1 MYAGALPFLHAARRL
16 PAALVDSLS
25 YSDLSYAGLDS
36 EVVPSVMELHRR
48 AGDIATRLHLD
59 NGLVFPEVNAPP
71 ILQRLVHRMLLPAPM
86 YVGAKALLAFLHIDM
101 HVRNVSVKLP
111 RARSRSRDSDTSD
124 VEGEPSVTSYSRN
137 AAIPRCVMLMAAL
150 LVMVKLQWGLDG
162 QPRSAAPRELQGAV
176 AHAGAPPFRA
186 WLDTLQTSVAH
197 GPFRPWDTETDVL
210 GLSDAQVDAYLDFF
224 EKEFAGGHVPSSM
237 GHARRDGIADLLSF
251 GDDHG
256 NGALDHSAIG
266 AEQRARHAA
275 LRAALYAA
283 PAHDAGTLEAG
294 EAYPVY
300 AHDPSGTL
308 PRDFLL
314 VVHAANRVLGL
325 DTGPVPQF
333 QGTEVKHARDQEILL
348 DTVMQ
353 LDEALLMTLQRKR
366 NARGK

>member
-1 MYAGALPFLHAARRL
+1 MC
-16 PAALVDSLS
+16 
-25 YSDLSYAGLDS
+25 
-36 EVVPSVMELHRR
+36 
-48 AGDIATRLHLD
+48 I
-59 NGLVFPEVNAPP
+59 
-71 ILQRLVHRMLLPAPM
+71 
-86 YVGAKALLAFLHIDM
+86 
-101 HVRNVSVKLP
+101 
-111 RARSRSRDSDTSD
+111 RDSVWSA
-124 VEGEPSVTSYSRN
+124 SSHARN
-137 AAIPRCVMLMAAL
+137 
-150 LVMVKLQWGLDG
+150 
-162 QPRSAAPRELQGAV
+162 AV

-186 WLDTLQTSVAH
+186 WLDALQTSVAH

-224 EKEFAGGHVPSSM
+224 ETELAGGHVPSSM

-256 NGALDHSAIG
+256 NGAVDHSAIV

-308 PRDFLL
+308 PRGFLL